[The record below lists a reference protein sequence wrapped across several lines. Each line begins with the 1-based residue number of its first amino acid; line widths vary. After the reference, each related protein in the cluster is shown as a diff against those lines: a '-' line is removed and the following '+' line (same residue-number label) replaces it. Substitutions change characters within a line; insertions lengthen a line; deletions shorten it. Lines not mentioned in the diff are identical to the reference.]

1 MATKFILTLSVAG
14 LLAGCT
20 PKMPTEVDWHS
31 FDGKRALNHIQS
43 LVNIG
48 PHPAGSPQL
57 TKAASYLMSQ
67 LEEAGLEAQEQV
79 FVGGSP
85 RGPIQFRNVI
95 GKTPRSASGAGQII
109 IIASHY
115 DTKYLPNINFV
126 GANDG
131 GSSSGALLELARCA
145 SMMPNV
151 WFVFFDGEE
160 AIQEYSDSDGLIGSK
175 FFVEQLKANKEIT
188 SIKAVILLDMIGDA
202 NLNITVPANCSGK
215 LVEEVFA
222 ASRDVG
228 YRDYFA
234 LAKGEILDDHTPF
247 MRAGIAAVD
256 LIDFEYGSAPGKN
269 DYWHTDKDT
278 LDKLSPHS
286 LEIVGQT
293 TLRLLSRLRADDA
306 GRK

>member
-1 MATKFILTLSVAG
+1 MLTKFILSLSMAG
-14 LLAGCT
+14 LLASCT

-31 FDGKRALNHIQS
+31 FDGKRAFNHVQT

-48 PHPAGSPQL
+48 PRYAGSPQL
-57 TKAASYLMSQ
+57 TKTSSYIMSQ

-79 FVGGSP
+79 FVAGSP

-95 GKTPRSASGAGQII
+95 GKTPHSTGGKGQVIV
-109 IIASHY
+109 IASHF
-115 DTKYLPNINFV
+115 DTKYLPAINFV

-131 GSSSGALLELARCA
+131 GSSTGALLELARCA
-145 SMMPNV
+145 AMMPDV

-175 FFVEQLKANKEIT
+175 FFVEQLKADKRVD
-188 SIKAVILLDMIGDA
+188 SIKAVILLDMVGDA
-202 NLNITVPANCSGK
+202 NLNITLPANSTAK

-234 LAKGEILDDHTPF
+234 LAKGDILDDHTPF
-247 MRAGIAAVD
+247 MRAGIPAVD

-293 TLRLLSRLRADDA
+293 TLRLLCRLRANPVI
-306 GRK
+306 R